1 VSGDYTS
8 TQISDGT
15 FTNVALGLAAK
26 VNASAGTLT
35 NGTIAGTLT
44 AAAASVIDLDGA
56 ASVVVPSVVYPNNTT
71 AAANTA
77 FVTSGLATKVNASG
91 GTLASGTINGGTTLD
106 GTITASA
113 TALLDLDAAGAEVR
127 VPTVL
132 TSDSTTKAASTAFV
146 KAYLPAPGTL
156 GNVPRSNG
164 TDWVTA
170 ALAVADV
177 TGAAPLA
184 NPVFAGNPQGPTPA
198 IGDSNGSLA
207 TTAFVQA
214 ALRDATRLAFSG
226 VNERD
231 DFISSTTTSGDLP
244 WSTSANGA
252 GSLIGPA
259 NVVPNG
265 AYGYRSFTAGTAATG
280 RAAYTRSELVST
292 QAALVT
298 PWLAGTITLAWRVQ
312 IPTLPAAGVDFPV
325 YSFSLGTGLAV
336 PSDHFVNGIGLRYAV
351 NTNWFLASR
360 SAGADVVAADAGIG
374 PTAGAWQVLVLVI
387 SGGSAT
393 CYIGSTYA
401 AALAAGVRATISTAG
416 AYASMLSPLMKV
428 NNTAGTTNSR
438 VVLVDTYSL
447 DFNLTT
453 PR

>member
-1 VSGDYTS
+1 MRGAGGVEGGDGGGGGGGGGVDSFNARTGAVVPVSGDYTS

-26 VNASAGTLT
+26 VNAS
-35 NGTIAGTLT
+35 
-44 AAAASVIDLDGA
+44 
-56 ASVVVPSVVYPNNTT
+56 
-71 AAANTA
+71 
-77 FVTSGLATKVNASG
+77 G
-91 GTLASGTINGGTTLD
+91 GTLSSGTLNGSTTLD
-106 GTITASA
+106 GTLTASA

-132 TSDSTTKAASTAFV
+132 PTSDSSTKAASTAFV

-259 NVVPNG
+259 NVVSNG